1 MATTTLDR
9 NQRYRLPITVIK
21 GNTWRDS
28 YALKQDT
35 VGDGTSAVVS
45 ISGVTWLLKV
55 SSKRDGT
62 VAFSGASVAALTSTG
77 IYVDS
82 AANGQF
88 TVNIAAADTA
98 GTGITTGAEGYYEV
112 SATFPAGT
120 ANWQSVHRTIMH
132 GPYIVTEDA

>member
-9 NQRYRLPITVIK
+9 NQRHRLPITVVK
-21 GNTWRDS
+21 GDTWRQS
-28 YALKQDT
+28 FALKQDT

-45 ISGVTWLLKV
+45 IASVTWLLRV

-62 VAFSGASVAALTSTG
+62 VAFSGASIASLTSTG

-88 TVNIAAADTA
+88 TVNIASTDTG
-98 GTGITTGAEGYYEV
+98 GTGITTGVEGYYEV

-132 GPYIVTEDA
+132 GPYIVTEDT